1 MENYDSDNS
10 ETNQNSIK
18 TARIRINLIDK
29 MRDSNG
35 EPQINRTEIFN
46 KDKTPKLL
54 KIRANKVN
62 KSRFN
67 YNSYKNLKKE
77 NEDLLDE
84 KLIYMN
90 NTLINLRRVASATN
104 LKYKKLLDEKSSL
117 LNELNEY
124 KKVHNNNVNQMLKNN
139 KNYNKLL
146 KYNKQLIN
154 INRNLSSENTKLKK
168 DLEKNN
174 LKYNKLSQE
183 KKNLELWI
191 NSQNS
196 EIIQLK
202 KELTDSD
209 KIIKQLKKEVQFYK
223 ANYEQLKNKENSN
236 IINPNE
242 INVTFNSVNQKI
254 NEEIKCFIN
263 EPFINAEEKILQKYP
278 QYRDKKI
285 VYLAQGEKINKLKTF
300 EENKITSNVKVIV
313 IINEKEDEEEKN
325 NEEFDNYSNNN
336 QNYFQNNETNAFTV
350 QNDIEETNYITNV
363 NNDINTNNEIIGV
376 PIIDQPINDFNQ
388 NPENYDNTT
397 TTTTVLITDE
407 NFAYPENIVYTTTS
421 IDMNTDNMSIN
432 VSENNDM
439 NNNNFTTNV
448 PNSNVRVIELGPIN
462 NESF

>member
-29 MRDSNG
+29 MRDSND
-35 EPQINRTEIFN
+35 ESQINRTEIFN

-183 KKNLELWI
+183 KK
-191 NSQNS
+191 
-196 EIIQLK
+196 K
-202 KELTDSD
+202 
-209 KIIKQLKKEVQFYK
+209 F
-223 ANYEQLKNKENSN
+223 
-236 IINPNE
+236 
-242 INVTFNSVNQKI
+242 
-254 NEEIKCFIN
+254 
-263 EPFINAEEKILQKYP
+263 
-278 QYRDKKI
+278 
-285 VYLAQGEKINKLKTF
+285 
-300 EENKITSNVKVIV
+300 
-313 IINEKEDEEEKN
+313 
-325 NEEFDNYSNNN
+325 
-336 QNYFQNNETNAFTV
+336 
-350 QNDIEETNYITNV
+350 
-363 NNDINTNNEIIGV
+363 GV
-376 PIIDQPINDFNQ
+376 MD
-388 NPENYDNTT
+388 
-397 TTTTVLITDE
+397 
-407 NFAYPENIVYTTTS
+407 
-421 IDMNTDNMSIN
+421 
-432 VSENNDM
+432 
-439 NNNNFTTNV
+439 
-448 PNSNVRVIELGPIN
+448 
-462 NESF
+462 